1 MTAIE
6 ALVRPNILQ
15 LQAYSS
21 ARDEFSGQEGIF
33 LDANENPYGT
43 LNRYPDPHQRALK
56 AKIAAIKE
64 TKPENVFIGNGS
76 DEIFDLVFRIFCR
89 PGQDKALTFS
99 PTYGMYR
106 VCAGVNQVEL
116 LQLPLDR
123 SFQID
128 MEQTFSYLD
137 SPDIKLIIIC
147 SPNNPTGNLIRRS
160 DIIHILDHFKGM
172 VLVDEAYIDF
182 SGTGSMIHLIDTYD
196 RLIVSQT
203 CSKARGLASCR
214 VGMAFSGN
222 EVIALMNK
230 VKLPYN
236 VSGPNQKAVLEALED
251 SENYQQNLALLTK
264 ERERLKK
271 RLEGMSVIKKVYPS
285 RANFLLVEVE
295 DADMLYRDLAS
306 RGIVTR
312 NRSKQVSN
320 CLRISVGTPAEN
332 DALTDALKNMS

>member
-1 MTAIE
+1 
-6 ALVRPNILQ
+6 
-15 LQAYSS
+15 
-21 ARDEFSGQEGIF
+21 
-33 LDANENPYGT
+33 
-43 LNRYPDPHQRALK
+43 
-56 AKIAAIKE
+56 
-64 TKPENVFIGNGS
+64 
-76 DEIFDLVFRIFCR
+76 
-89 PGQDKALTFS
+89 
-99 PTYGMYR
+99 
-106 VCAGVNQVEL
+106 
-116 LQLPLDR
+116 
-123 SFQID
+123 
-128 MEQTFSYLD
+128 
-137 SPDIKLIIIC
+137 
-147 SPNNPTGNLIRRS
+147 
-160 DIIHILDHFKGM
+160 
-172 VLVDEAYIDF
+172 
-182 SGTGSMIHLIDTYD
+182 
-196 RLIVSQT
+196 
-203 CSKARGLASCR
+203 
-214 VGMAFSGN
+214 MAFSGN

-251 SENYQQNLALLTK
+251 SENYQQNLELLTK